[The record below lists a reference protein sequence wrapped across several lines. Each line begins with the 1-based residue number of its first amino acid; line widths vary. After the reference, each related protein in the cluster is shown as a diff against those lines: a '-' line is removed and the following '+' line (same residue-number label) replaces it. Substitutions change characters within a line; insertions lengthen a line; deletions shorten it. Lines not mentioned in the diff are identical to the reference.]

1 MHTIA
6 FELPA
11 PSDTQS
17 DTQRAVSARLTQ
29 PTASH
34 SDAAVVLAHGAGFSM
49 DSPFMLDVERG
60 LVERGHPVLAFNYPY
75 RQRALAEKKRML
87 PPDRPEILLET
98 HRRALEA
105 LAERCPDR
113 RLFLVGKSLGA
124 RFATLLAAEE
134 PGSGAPACAGLALL
148 GYPLH
153 TEKRPERLRADHFPR
168 VRVPS
173 LFLQGT
179 RDRLCD
185 LDRLRGVL
193 PLLGAPH
200 RLVVIEGADHGFVVP
215 RSLMTQPGTKPGTQA
230 GEVLERLLSEVHR
243 ELTAEA

>member
-1 MHTIA
+1 VRSTA
-6 FELPA
+6 FDLPA
-11 PSDTQS
+11 PSDSPGT
-17 DTQRAVSARLTQ
+17 VSARLTQ
-29 PTASH
+29 PTSSK
-34 SDAAVVLAHGAGFSM
+34 SDTAVVLAHGAGFSM
-49 DSPFMLDVERG
+49 DSPFMADVERG

-75 RQRALAEKKRML
+75 RQRALAENKRML
-87 PPDRPEILLET
+87 PPDRPEVLLEM

-105 LAERCPDR
+105 LAERCPDH

-134 PGSGAPACAGLALL
+134 PESGAPTCAGLALL

-185 LDRLRGVL
+185 LDRLREVL
-193 PLLGAPH
+193 PLLGGPH
-200 RLVVIEGADHGFVVP
+200 RLVVIEGADHGFAIP
-215 RSLMTQPGTKPGTQA
+215 RSLVTQSGTQPA
-230 GEVLERLLSEVHR
+230 EVLERLLSEVHR